1 MHTHE
6 WQKRDGK
13 YWRKDGKRD
22 EGLLKEEEQVAVLDE
37 VIKAQTF
44 VLKDTYTEQSSEE
57 TQH

>member
-1 MHTHE
+1 MSGK
-6 WQKRDGK
+6 KRDGK